1 MVGDI
6 SLGIQLCPKKG
17 INPTILLWGWDWAH
31 ETYSREGYGCLGY
44 NHPIGS
50 IYQET
55 PVNGCNNS
63 TPGLACG
70 YSQRR
75 KARRM
80 ANSPLGPSRNTAWM
94 ELKFGGFPPQP
105 ARVVRTH
112 WEGYDALSW
121 HHENASYRKVV
132 ESYPDCFLKPLKI
145 STWISIDTW
154 HED

>member
-94 ELKFGGFPPQP
+94 ELKFGGFHPK
-105 ARVVRTH
+105 ARDL
-112 WEGYDALSW
+112 ELIGKGMMLSW
-121 HHENASYRKVV
+121 HHENDKLSKVAG
-132 ESYPDCFLKPLKI
+132 I
-145 STWISIDTW
+145 S
-154 HED
+154 